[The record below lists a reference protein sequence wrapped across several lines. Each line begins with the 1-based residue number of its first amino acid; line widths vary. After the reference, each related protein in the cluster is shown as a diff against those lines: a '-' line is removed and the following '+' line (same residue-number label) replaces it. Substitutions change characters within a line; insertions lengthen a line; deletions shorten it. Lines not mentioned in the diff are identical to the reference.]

1 MENKWRAARY
11 GMHGKLID
19 FGKQT
24 EVPARDLILEY
35 LEFVDDVAD
44 ELDSRE
50 ELNYIHTMLERGSG
64 ADRQLRV
71 YRETG
76 DLKKVVDYIIEE
88 TEAGLEESEP
98 VSVLKV
104 S

>member
-1 MENKWRAARY
+1 MR
-11 GMHGKLID
+11 
-19 FGKQT
+19 
-24 EVPARDLILEY
+24 EY

-50 ELNYIHTMLERGSG
+50 ELNYIHEILETGTG

-76 DLKKVVDYIIEE
+76 ELKSVVEYIMDE
-88 TEAGLEESEP
+88 TETGVEESAE
-98 VSVLKV
+98 SSRKV
-104 S
+104 G